1 MTSAGQSVHRA
12 AAEGFARGADTY
24 ARGRPGFP
32 AAVQTWLR
40 DELRLQPGRTV
51 LDLGAGTGK
60 FTVELVATGA
70 KVFAV
75 DPVAA
80 MLDKLRVSAPSATAL
95 AGDAESIPVPD
106 ETCDAVVCAQ
116 SFHWFATRTA
126 LAEIR
131 RVLKLG
137 GALGLIWNVR
147 DESVDWVAKLT
158 RVIAPYEGDAPRMAS
173 GNWRRVFPAPGFGS
187 AARVALPTWAHR
199 AARASDRRSR
209 GIDQFHCSAAV
220 AAARS
225 RAGRRARAHRGD
237 TDARR
242 REGSDIPIRYVRTLL
257 RAAMNAART
266 AARRQRTHRRP
277 SGVTAR

>member
-1 MTSAGQSVHRA
+1 VTSAGQSVHRA

-131 RVLKLG
+131 RVLKPG

-173 GNWRRVFPAPGFGS
+173 GNWRRVFPAPGFGALREWRFPHGHTGPPERVIVDRVAS
-187 AARVALPTWAHR
+187 ISFIAALPPQQRARVLDEVRALIAATPTLAGAKEVTFPYVTSAHCC
-199 AARASDRRSR
+199 AR
-209 GIDQFHCSAAV
+209 Q
-220 AAARS
+220 
-225 RAGRRARAHRGD
+225 
-237 TDARR
+237 
-242 REGSDIPIRYVRTLL
+242 
-257 RAAMNAART
+257 
-266 AARRQRTHRRP
+266 
-277 SGVTAR
+277 